1 MTFRLLVSVAVGAA
15 LMAAAPQAK
24 KNADSDSDIK
34 EIRDY
39 RLSMDALQKFANA
52 YKAMMADSKAQ
63 SCFKDSS
70 PGNEKTLDLGEK
82 KLNECPAAVAGI
94 KGAGLKPREFL
105 VLTAHILGDMMAVE
119 LKKAGQIKAY
129 PADTVSAENAAFL
142 DQNYDKMK
150 ALLAPMMNSGGDK

>member
-1 MTFRLLVSVAVGAA
+1 MTFRLLVGIAVGTALLAA
-15 LMAAAPQAK
+15 TPQAK
-24 KNADSDSDIK
+24 KNADSDPDIR

-63 SCFKDSS
+63 ACFKDSP
-70 PGNEKTLDLGEK
+70 PGNEKSLDLGEK
-82 KLNECPAAVAGI
+82 RLNECPAATADL

-119 LKKAGQIKAY
+119 LKRGGQIKAY

-150 ALLAPMMNSGGDK
+150 ALLAPMMNGAGDK

>member
-24 KNADSDSDIK
+24 KNADSDPDIK

-63 SCFKDSS
+63 TCFKDSP
-70 PGNEKTLDLGEK
+70 PGNEKSLDLGEK
-82 KLNECPAAVAGI
+82 KLNECPAATADL
-94 KGAGLKPREFL
+94 KGAGLKTREFL

-119 LKKAGQIKAY
+119 LKRGGQIKAY
-129 PADTVSAENAAFL
+129 PADTISPENAAFL
-142 DQNYDKMK
+142 DQNNDKMK
-150 ALLAPMMNSGGDK
+150 ALLAPMINGGGDK

>member
-24 KNADSDSDIK
+24 KNADSDPDIR

-63 SCFKDSS
+63 ACFKDSP
-70 PGNEKTLDLGEK
+70 PGNEKSLDLGEK
-82 KLNECPAAVAGI
+82 KLNECPAAVADI
-94 KGAGLKPREFL
+94 KAAGLKPREFL
-105 VLTAHILGDMMAVE
+105 VLTAQILGDMMAVE